1 MQTKPNEVKFMVE
14 FSLPQPQRPVP
25 VATIRVYFTCTN
37 QDQLKIT
44 FRFEKDS
51 LIHSPTKTIRHQEIE
66 KWIDDSLS
74 KKLLVRE
81 TVFYLGTAYE
91 SSRVRDTRQD
101 DILREPVKKE
111 EVQFVYIHPDLL
123 SDQKRLI
130 EIMEKTRIQQ
140 GVIQKEL
147 KKQFASVDKENIGVI
162 TQPQFLQL
170 IKNINVRLNP
180 LE

>member
-1 MQTKPNEVKFMVE
+1 MVE

-111 EVQFVYIHPDLL
+111 EV
-123 SDQKRLI
+123 
-130 EIMEKTRIQQ
+130 
-140 GVIQKEL
+140 
-147 KKQFASVDKENIGVI
+147 
-162 TQPQFLQL
+162 
-170 IKNINVRLNP
+170 
-180 LE
+180 